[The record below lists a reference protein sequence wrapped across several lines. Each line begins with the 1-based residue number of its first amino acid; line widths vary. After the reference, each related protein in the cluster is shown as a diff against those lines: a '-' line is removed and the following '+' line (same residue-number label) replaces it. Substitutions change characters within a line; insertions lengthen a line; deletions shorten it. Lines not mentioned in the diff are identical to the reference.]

1 MRLLYD
7 EAISAV
13 RMLIAMPPIVA
24 MRPKRTY
31 HSSDWPGL
39 KYGSTR
45 WVVTTVLNALTFA
58 ATPAMNDAI
67 RPVSAIPS
75 IPLGR
80 YWFINSGTELL
91 YWSASVVP
99 SFGTTTSAIMPGR
112 IMMNGRK
119 SFGIAPISGVR
130 CAADMSF
137 ADSAR
142 WTSAKLVVQ

>member
-1 MRLLYD
+1 MNRAVNVPATRPHSAADDVIRFQNMPMMKVANSGALKIENSACREFMRLLYD

-45 WVVTTVLNALTFA
+45 SVVTTVLNALTFSG
-58 ATPAMNDAI
+58 TPAMNDAI

-80 YWFINSGTELL
+80 YWFINSGTEL
-91 YWSASVVP
+91 
-99 SFGTTTSAIMPGR
+99 
-112 IMMNGRK
+112 
-119 SFGIAPISGVR
+119 
-130 CAADMSF
+130 
-137 ADSAR
+137 
-142 WTSAKLVVQ
+142 